1 MSGDMIRRWRKWS
14 YTMASGGE
22 NAADRSMKAK
32 SREVVDVVAFAIEGD
47 ARDVVVVSMESD
59 VMGSV
64 CS

>member
-1 MSGDMIRRWRKWS
+1 MSGDMIRRWSMWS

-22 NAADRSMKAK
+22 NAADRSMK
-32 SREVVDVVAFAIEGD
+32 SREVVDVVVFAIEGD
-47 ARDVVVVSMESD
+47 ARDVVLVGMESD

>member
-1 MSGDMIRRWRKWS
+1 MSGDVIRRWSMWS

-22 NAADRSMKAK
+22 NAADRSMK
-32 SREVVDVVAFAIEGD
+32 SREVVDVVVFAIEGD
-47 ARDVVVVSMESD
+47 ARDVVLVGMESD